1 MATTKSRTNSPLQ
14 STRQMLDEL
23 DTLMERMLALPVG
36 DDEDLPPLPRDMPT
50 APTLKATLTPIA
62 DRTTLDEEYPAETDR
77 GYSTEPID
85 DDLGDAEKVK
95 FSQTETAAT
104 LAHLDELLSELD
116 GLRARVD
123 DPDGLISLTLGFDGR
138 LLELRIADAIG
149 RVMTNLE
156 LEKRLNNLFAAGT
169 QGVDAMREDL
179 L

>member
-1 MATTKSRTNSPLQ
+1 LATLG
-14 STRQMLDEL
+14 
-23 DTLMERMLALPVG
+23 APV
-36 DDEDLPPLPRDMPT
+36 LPPIT
-50 APTLKATLTPIA
+50 FAGAA
-62 DRTTLDEEYPAETDR
+62 
-77 GYSTEPID
+77 GF

-104 LAHLDELLSELD
+104 LAHLDELLRELD

-149 RVMTNLE
+149 NVMTNLE
-156 LEKRLNNLFAAGT
+156 LEKRLNSLFAAGT
-169 QGVDAMREDL
+169 KGVDAMRDDL